1 MILAIII
8 AIPLSVIIGFLLY
21 FLIKSIILPIK
32 VESIAKLIKQGKLQ
46 QAIKTAKAII
56 QREPRNAEAHY
67 LLGNAYLAD
76 NKAEL
81 ALMEFKMVNQIA
93 LFSPLVPEAEFRK
106 QIASLFVRFNQIE
119 EALKEYLLLIKLEP
133 YTAEHYYWAGKLFS
147 ERNRTDMA
155 ISYLKK
161 AVELDPRHGKA
172 HYELGVLLYRDKRP
186 IEAKEE
192 LETALKLQ
200 NDLNQAYYLLGK
212 IQKESH
218 DYVAALLSFE
228 KALRDP
234 ELKIK
239 ALVERGGCYMS
250 MNAIDKAIPE
260 LERAVKAATDES
272 SPEVLYARYFL
283 AMCFEKNRELDR
295 AIEQWEK
302 IYAKKPNFR
311 DVAEKLSQ
319 YQEFRTDDK
328 MKDYLTSGQNEF
340 MEICKAL
347 VTQGL
352 SLIVKDYNEIPNGCD
367 IIAIEGDQAKWRNV
381 KKLPRLLRFYRMP
394 ELIDEATVRAVLEQ
408 MRKLNITRG
417 AIFTSSGFSRSA
429 MEFSESRPL
438 ELYNKDQLQNLLDR
452 VDIYSNLKKS

>member
-192 LETALKLQ
+192 LETALRLQ

-228 KALRDP
+228 KAIRDP

-260 LERAVKAATDES
+260 LERAVKSATDES

-340 MEICKAL
+340 IEICKAL

-352 SLIVKDYNEIPNGCD
+352 SLLVKDYNEIPNGCD

>member
-46 QAIKTAKAII
+46 QAIKTAKAVI

-192 LETALKLQ
+192 LETALRLQ

-228 KALRDP
+228 KAIRDP

-340 MEICKAL
+340 IEICKAL

-352 SLIVKDYNEIPNGCD
+352 SLLVKDYNEIPNGCD